1 MFSWSRK
8 WQPTPVFLPGKSHR
22 QTSLV
27 GYGPCGRKRVGHNL
41 ATKQQHILVCK
52 VSIILKTQNT
62 ARLKGIIFQASTVFL
77 YHKQILSVQNTW
89 LI

>member
-1 MFSWSRK
+1 MFSWSMK

-41 ATKQQHILVCK
+41 ATKQQQCMSTFGAGWGWVRRE
-52 VSIILKTQNT
+52 VG
-62 ARLKGIIFQASTVFL
+62 RLQAAV
-77 YHKQILSVQNTW
+77 
-89 LI
+89 